1 MLDSMEYYKEINRM
15 KEINRL
21 KKIKSIKDVIKE
33 RMDTR
38 LKNVYSAIAI
48 CLSYK
53 YHGYFVAGN
62 SCNASAPH
70 DFDLYPWCNSEFDF
84 EGIKSRIESV
94 GGYVIIETRN
104 ALTVNINN
112 NIIQFCNYWKPDL
125 INLIE
130 SFDFAHIQVGVAVT
144 IKWGPDGYDRSAV
157 EYVEYTDNWQRAHML
172 ETTWYTGSDYPLSS
186 LLRTVK
192 YFQRGAYANKFEYK
206 KDIINILNNIISRG
220 YEDYQDYKDQ
230 LAAIDLL
237 LLEPEE
243 SEATWNLYLTC
254 GKRGLVK
261 TFTGNELEDDN
272 TL

>member
-1 MLDSMEYYKEINRM
+1 M
-15 KEINRL
+15 
-21 KKIKSIKDVIKE
+21 KSIKDVIRE

-38 LKNVYSAIAI
+38 LKSVYSAIAI
-48 CLSYK
+48 CLSYE

-62 SCNASAPH
+62 SCNTSAPH
-70 DFDLYPWCNSEFDF
+70 DFDLYPWYSKKFDF

-104 ALTVNINN
+104 ALTVNIGGK
-112 NIIQFCNYWKPDL
+112 IIQFCNYWKPDL
-125 INLIE
+125 ISLIE
-130 SFDFAHIQVGVAVT
+130 SFDFAHIQIGVAVNIEWGPEGYKSST
-144 IKWGPDGYDRSAV
+144 IK
-157 EYVEYTDNWQRAHML
+157 YVEYTDNWQRAHML

-220 YEDYQDYKDQ
+220 YKDYQDYKDQ

-243 SEATWNLYLTC
+243 NEAAWNLYLTC
-254 GKRGLVK
+254 GERGLVK
-261 TFTGNELEDDN
+261 TFTDNEQEEDN
-272 TL
+272 VL

>member
-1 MLDSMEYYKEINRM
+1 M
-15 KEINRL
+15 
-21 KKIKSIKDVIKE
+21 KSIKDVIRE

-38 LKNVYSAIAI
+38 LKSVYSAIAI
-48 CLSYK
+48 CLSYE
-53 YHGYFVAGN
+53 YNGYFVAGN
-62 SCNASAPH
+62 SCNASVPH
-70 DFDLYPWCNSEFDF
+70 DFDLYPWRNNKFDF
-84 EGIKSRIESV
+84 EDIKSRIESV

-104 ALTVNINN
+104 VLTVNIGGKT
-112 NIIQFCNYWKPDL
+112 IQFCNYWKPDL
-125 INLIE
+125 ISLIE
-130 SFDFAHIQVGVAVT
+130 SFDFAHIQVGVAVSIEWDSDGYKSST
-144 IKWGPDGYDRSAV
+144 IK
-157 EYVEYTDNWQRAHML
+157 YVEYTDNWQRAHML

-220 YEDYQDYKDQ
+220 YKDYKDYKDQ

-243 SEATWNLYLTC
+243 REAAWNLYLTC
-254 GKRGLVK
+254 GERGLVK
-261 TFTGNELEDDN
+261 KFTANELEEDN

>member
-1 MLDSMEYYKEINRM
+1 M
-15 KEINRL
+15 
-21 KKIKSIKDVIKE
+21 KSIKDVIKE
-33 RMDTR
+33 RMDVR

-48 CLSYK
+48 CLSYE
-53 YHGYFVAGN
+53 YNGYFVAGN

-70 DFDLYPWCNSEFDF
+70 DFDLYPWYSKKFDF

-104 ALTVNINN
+104 ALTVNIGGK
-112 NIIQFCNYWKPDL
+112 IIQFCNYWKPDL
-125 INLIE
+125 ISLIE
-130 SFDFAHIQVGVAVT
+130 SFDFAHIQIGVAVN
-144 IKWGPDGYDRSAV
+144 IEWGPEGYDCSKIR
-157 EYVEYTDNWQRAHML
+157 YVEYTDNWQRAHML

-206 KDIINILNNIISRG
+206 KDIINILNDIISRG
-220 YEDYQDYKDQ
+220 YKDYEDYKDQ

-237 LLEPEE
+237 LFEPEE
-243 SEATWNLYLTC
+243 KDAAWNLYLTC

-261 TFTGNELEDDN
+261 TFTANEQEDN
-272 TL
+272 IL

>member
-1 MLDSMEYYKEINRM
+1 M
-15 KEINRL
+15 
-21 KKIKSIKDVIKE
+21 KSIKDVIRE
-33 RMDTR
+33 RIDTR
-38 LKNVYSAIAI
+38 LKSVYSAIAI
-48 CLSYK
+48 CLSYE

-62 SCNASAPH
+62 SCNAAAPH
-70 DFDLYPWCNSEFDF
+70 DFDIYPWGNNKFDF
-84 EGIKSRIESV
+84 EGIKSHIESV

-104 ALTVNINN
+104 ALTVNIGGKT
-112 NIIQFCNYWKPDL
+112 IQFCNYNRHDL
-125 INLIE
+125 VTLIE
-130 SFDFAHIQVGVAVT
+130 SFDFAHIQVGVAISINWDSDGYKSST
-144 IKWGPDGYDRSAV
+144 IK
-157 EYVEYTDNWQRAHML
+157 YVEYTDNWQRAHML

-220 YEDYQDYKDQ
+220 YKDYTDYKDQ

-243 SEATWNLYLTC
+243 REAALNLYLTC
-254 GKRGLVK
+254 GNHGLVNK
-261 TFTGNELEDDN
+261 FTANELEEDN

>member
-1 MLDSMEYYKEINRM
+1 M
-15 KEINRL
+15 
-21 KKIKSIKDVIKE
+21 KSIKDVIRE

-38 LKNVYSAIAI
+38 LKSVYSAIAI

-62 SCNASAPH
+62 SCNAAAPH
-70 DFDLYPWCNSEFDF
+70 DFDLYPWYNNAFDF

-104 ALTVNINN
+104 ALTVNIGGKT
-112 NIIQFCNYWKPDL
+112 IQFCNYWKPDL
-125 INLIE
+125 ISLIE
-130 SFDFAHIQVGVAVT
+130 SFDFAHIQIGVAVT
-144 IKWGPDGYDRSAV
+144 IEWRPGDFENDIGGYMCSTIKF
-157 EYVEYTDNWQRAHML
+157 VEYTDNWQRAHML

-220 YEDYQDYKDQ
+220 YNDYKDYKDQ

-243 SEATWNLYLTC
+243 REAAWALYLTC
-254 GKRGLVK
+254 GNSGLVK
-261 TFTGNELEDDN
+261 KFTANELEEDN

>member
-1 MLDSMEYYKEINRM
+1 M
-15 KEINRL
+15 
-21 KKIKSIKDVIKE
+21 KSIKDVIRE

-38 LKNVYSAIAI
+38 LKSVYSAIAV
-48 CLSYK
+48 CLSYH
-53 YHGYFVAGN
+53 YDGYFVAGN

-70 DFDLYPWCNSEFDF
+70 DFDIYPWGNNFNF
-84 EGIKSRIESV
+84 EEIKSRIESV

-104 ALTVNINN
+104 ALTVNIGGK
-112 NIIQFCNYWKPDL
+112 IVQFCNYNKHDL
-125 INLIE
+125 ISLIE

-144 IKWGPDGYDRSAV
+144 IEWRPGEGPDDLGGYECSTIK
-157 EYVEYTDNWQRAHML
+157 YVEYTDNWQRAHML

-192 YFQRGAYANKFEYK
+192 YYQRGAYANKFEYK

-220 YEDYQDYKDQ
+220 YNDYQDYKDQ

-243 SEATWNLYLTC
+243 REAACNLYLTC
-254 GKRGLVK
+254 GERGLVK
-261 TFTGNELEDDN
+261 TFTANELEE
-272 TL
+272 

>member
-1 MLDSMEYYKEINRM
+1 M
-15 KEINRL
+15 
-21 KKIKSIKDVIKE
+21 KSIKDVIKE

-38 LKNVYSAIAI
+38 LKSVYSAIAI
-48 CLSYK
+48 CLSYE

-70 DFDLYPWCNSEFDF
+70 DFDLYPWYSRTFDF

-104 ALTVNINN
+104 ALTVNIGGKT
-112 NIIQFCNYWKPDL
+112 IQFCNYWKSDL

-130 SFDFAHIQVGVAVT
+130 SFDFAHIQIGVAVRIEWMHTKGPENRGGYKCST
-144 IKWGPDGYDRSAV
+144 IKH
-157 EYVEYTDNWQRAHML
+157 VEYTDNWQRAHML

-192 YFQRGAYANKFEYK
+192 YFQRGAYANKYEYK

-220 YEDYQDYKDQ
+220 YEDYKDYKDQ

-243 SEATWNLYLTC
+243 EAAAWDLFLTC
-254 GKRGLVK
+254 GNRGLVNK
-261 TFTGNELEDDN
+261 FTANELEED
-272 TL
+272 

>member
-1 MLDSMEYYKEINRM
+1 M
-15 KEINRL
+15 
-21 KKIKSIKDVIKE
+21 KSIKDVIRE
-33 RMDTR
+33 RIDTR
-38 LKNVYSAIAI
+38 LKSVYSAIAI
-48 CLSYK
+48 CLSYE

-62 SCNASAPH
+62 SCNAAAPH
-70 DFDLYPWCNSEFDF
+70 DFDIYPWGNNKFDF

-104 ALTVNINN
+104 ALTVNIGGKT
-112 NIIQFCNYWKPDL
+112 IQFCNYNRHDL
-125 INLIE
+125 VTLIE
-130 SFDFAHIQVGVAVT
+130 SFDFAHIQVGVAISINWDSDGYKSST
-144 IKWGPDGYDRSAV
+144 IK
-157 EYVEYTDNWQRAHML
+157 YVEYTDNWQRAHML

-220 YEDYQDYKDQ
+220 YKDYTDYKDQ

-243 SEATWNLYLTC
+243 REAALNLYLTC
-254 GKRGLVK
+254 GNHGLVNK
-261 TFTGNELEDDN
+261 FTANELEEDN